1 MEIMEFLNKD
11 RLDQLLQIALQ
22 QYGNA
27 EPRPGLQGRVL
38 ANLTAEKPAAAKWR
52 WGLGFAGCFTLA
64 LALWFTN
71 RDRLSH
77 KMPFLVS
84 NDPEILRI
92 EPIPRAPAAMLQATS
107 RKEISAVRGRVNYR
121 AKETQSA
128 SGPRLPQFP
137 SQHPLSVQEQLLK
150 RYVQQLP
157 GEAMIVAKAQTERQE
172 ELRKLFASRPSK
184 MDPDRQER

>member
-22 QYGNA
+22 QYGDA
-27 EPRPGLQGRVL
+27 EPRPGLPGRVL
-38 ANLTAEKPAAAKWR
+38 ANLRAEKPALAKAR
-52 WGLGFAGCFTLA
+52 WGLAFAGCFTLA
-64 LALWFTN
+64 LALWLSH

-84 NDPEILRI
+84 SHPEILHM
-92 EPIPRAPAAMLQATS
+92 EPTPRSPAAMLEMTS
-107 RKEISAVRGRVNYR
+107 GKEISTVRGRVNYR
-121 AKETQSA
+121 AKESQPA

-172 ELRKLFASRPSK
+172 ELRKLFASGPSK